1 MQYNVES
8 VACSEALRGSFEPV
22 KPEAVPAGKVTGG
35 QGAVAYLVPWGTA
48 ASGRLLAAALRE
60 GLRIFSADKPLA
72 QSGRSFPSGTLI
84 FKAKENPADL
94 RATLERLA
102 AKTGAEV
109 VATDTGWVE
118 DGVNFGS
125 GNVVYMRRPVIALAW
140 DLPVSAGSAG
150 WTRYVLE
157 RQFGYPVSVIRT
169 RQLANA
175 DLSKFHVIIFPDG
188 NESGYASTLGADGIR
203 RLRDWLS
210 EGGTL
215 VALGSGAV
223 SFLADSRTGLLAIS
237 RENVARA
244 GRPQRD
250 AEPAREA
257 EPAARPQQSNEARGA
272 SRLLASEE
280 DYNRAI
286 QADSEMPDAVAGV
299 LVKARLDGEHW
310 VAAGLDKPVHVL
322 VEGRSIYT
330 PVKLD
335 RGVNAAIYLGAD
347 QLLASGYLW
356 EENRK
361 QLAFKPFVVVQPQGR
376 GAVIGFTSD
385 PNFRAYMDGLNV
397 LFLNAV
403 FRGAAHARPAP

>member
-1 MQYNVES
+1 
-8 VACSEALRGSFEPV
+8 
-22 KPEAVPAGKVTGG
+22 
-35 QGAVAYLVPWGTA
+35 
-48 ASGRLLAAALRE
+48 
-60 GLRIFSADKPLA
+60 
-72 QSGRSFPSGTLI
+72 
-84 FKAKENPADL
+84 
-94 RATLERLA
+94 
-102 AKTGAEV
+102 
-109 VATDTGWVE
+109 
-118 DGVNFGS
+118 
-125 GNVVYMRRPVIALAW
+125 
-140 DLPVSAGSAG
+140 
-150 WTRYVLE
+150 
-157 RQFGYPVSVIRT
+157 
-169 RQLANA
+169 
-175 DLSKFHVIIFPDG
+175 
-188 NESGYASTLGADGIR
+188 
-203 RLRDWLS
+203 
-210 EGGTL
+210 
-215 VALGSGAV
+215 
-223 SFLADSRTGLLAIS
+223 LLAIS

-250 AEPAREA
+250 AEPARETD
-257 EPAARPQQSNEARGA
+257 PAARPQQSSDARGA
-272 SRLLASEE
+272 SSQLASEE

-310 VAAGLDKPVHVL
+310 ITAGLDKPVHVL

-361 QLAFKPFVVVQPQGR
+361 QLAFKPFVVVQSQGR